1 MPFCTHCGGTVKP
14 NDIYCARC
22 GAQQREAAT
31 PAADPTGPS
40 PDPGAGATPPPKS
53 SNPFDSL
60 TPANAAVLCYVPWLG
75 WIASIVVLAT
85 ERFRPD
91 KIVRFHAFQGLYLF
105 VLWLFVSWVF
115 SPIAEYAQATRAIGS
130 LMKLGV
136 LGVWIFMLVKT
147 SQKELVKLPLL
158 GELADRSVA
167 EQR

>member
-1 MPFCTHCGGTVKP
+1 MPFCTHCGGSVKP
-14 NDIYCARC
+14 EDIYCARC
-22 GAQQREAAT
+22 GSQQRE
-31 PAADPTGPS
+31 
-40 PDPGAGATPPPKS
+40 PGTPPPES
-53 SNPFDSL
+53 STGPATSPPTAASNPLDRL
-60 TPANAAVLCYVPWLG
+60 TPSNAAILCYIPWVG

-115 SPIAEYAQATRAIGS
+115 TPIADYANATRAIGS

-136 LGVWIFMLVKT
+136 LAIWIFMIVKT

-167 EQR
+167 EQK